1 MNLDQGRIDQIFA
14 EWNNEQGPGCTLG
27 VYKDGEIAY
36 ARGYGMAN
44 LEHGIPNTPGSIFH
58 VASVSK
64 HFATFAIGLLE
75 EEGKLSVDDEVR
87 TYVPSLP
94 DFGVPVT
101 IRQLIHHTSGI
112 RDQWALLHYSGWR
125 TEDLVSEQDVM
136 TLLERQRD
144 LNFPP
149 GTKHLYSNSGYTLLA
164 VIVKVA
170 TGQTLRQFTHERIFA
185 PLGMNSTHFHDDH
198 TEIVPGRTQA
208 YLPREGGGYRI
219 SIPEFAL
226 AGATSLFTTVEDLAK
241 WERNFTTAQVGS
253 PALIAKMQESTT
265 LSDGSELTY
274 GWALANRSYRG
285 VKIVEHAGADHGY
298 RAHFLRLP
306 EYGIAV
312 SCLANLS
319 TITPSTLCDRV
330 VDVLLGDRLEIA
342 TTPAD
347 ASQPIPEPTPAD
359 FTGFFREPK
368 EGSLMAISAS
378 GETLTLDLDRDRKL
392 RPGSNGELISA
403 GPWAVTLT
411 AVAADSDRPA
421 GIEVA
426 FGSGR
431 PGIRFERFT
440 PAQPA
445 DVSEYAGRYW
455 SDELRCFYDIVLDGD
470 ELIVERSKYE
480 PRRLHPGGPDQFFH
494 GLFIDSLN
502 LTFQR
507 NDSGEI
513 TGFTHSDGRI
523 RGLRFR
529 RVPTGT
535 P

>member
-27 VYKDGEIAY
+27 IYKDGEVAY

-44 LEHGIPNTPGSIFH
+44 LEHGIPNQPGSIFH

-75 EEGKLSVDDEVR
+75 EEGKLSVDDEAR
-87 TYVPSLP
+87 KYVPSLP

-164 VIVKVA
+164 VIVQA
-170 TGQTLRQFTHERIFA
+170 ITGQTLRQFTHERIFA
-185 PLGMNSTHFHDDH
+185 PLGMTSTHFHDDH

-219 SIPEFAL
+219 NIPEFAL

-265 LSDGSELTY
+265 LSDGSELPY
-274 GWALANRSYRG
+274 GWALANRRYRG
-285 VKIVEHAGADHGY
+285 ALVVEHAGADHGY

-306 EYGIAV
+306 DYGIAV

-330 VDVLLGDRLEIA
+330 VDVLLGDQLDTA

-347 ASQPIPEPTPAD
+347 ASQPIQEPTPAD

-368 EGSLMAISAS
+368 DGSLMAIEVRD
-378 GETLTLDLDRDRKL
+378 GRLLLDLDEERAL
-392 RPGSNGELISA
+392 LPGENGQLVPDA
-403 GPWAVTLT
+403 PWAMTLT
-411 AVAADSDRPA
+411 AVAADDERPA
-421 GIEVA
+421 GIDIA
-426 FGSGR
+426 FGAGR
-431 PGIRFERFT
+431 PPIRFDRFT
-440 PAQPA
+440 PAQPGDLSA
-445 DVSEYAGRYW
+445 YAGRYW
-455 SDELRCFYDIVLDGD
+455 SDELSCFYDIVLDGD
-470 ELIVERSKYE
+470 TLALDRFKCDR
-480 PRRLHPGGPDQFFH
+480 RRLHPGGPDQFFQ
-494 GLFIDSLN
+494 GLFMDTLN
-502 LTFQR
+502 LSFER
-507 NDSGEI
+507 DDRGEV

-529 RVPTGT
+529 KVPAGT